1 MENNKL
7 NFTIASLLDEGGI
20 ISSQERDEFAQHCT
34 LHPIS
39 ADGSLRQFFRVIFKE
54 QPICVGVLPNSP
66 TTDEIAESHTAVA
79 IGNHLFSKKI
89 PVPEIFGADSESG
102 LILFE
107 DCGDCRL
114 HDFLE
119 NRRKASVLRKEEI
132 LHWYKPLLATLARMQ
147 IKGAEDFDTSWC
159 FDTPVYDLDLM
170 ISKESEYFLEAFWYS
185 YLNGRKIKE
194 IHIEFQEIAFQAG
207 KGLKNYFLHR
217 DFQSRNMMIKGDT
230 IKIIDFQGGRYGP
243 PGYDLASLLIDPY
256 IDFDEE
262 LREDLLKYYCKKLSQ
277 YIQFDE
283 NVFLKQYSYL
293 RLQRNLQIV
302 GAFAYLFSQRGKQ
315 FFKAYINPALE
326 QLYRLLQGEEFK
338 SYTQLRQ
345 IVSEAHK
352 LLIQRD

>member
-1 MENNKL
+1 MENNEL
-7 NFTIASLLDEGGI
+7 NHSIASLLDEGGI

-39 ADGSLRQFFRVIFKE
+39 ADGSLRQFFRVAFKK

-66 TTDEIAESHTAVA
+66 TTDEIAESHSAVA

-119 NRRKASVLRKEEI
+119 NTRKNRVLRKEEI
-132 LHWYKPLLATLARMQ
+132 LHWYKPLLAALARMQ
-147 IKGAEDFDTSWC
+147 IRGAEGFESNWC

-170 ISKESEYFLEAFWYS
+170 ISRESEYFLKAFWFS
-185 YLNGRKIKE
+185 YLNGRQIKD
-194 IHIEFQEIAFQAG
+194 IHIEFQEIASQAE
-207 KGLKNYFLHR
+207 KGLENYFLHR
-217 DFQSRNMMIKGDT
+217 DFQSRNMMIKDDS
-230 IKIIDFQGGRYGP
+230 IIIIDFQGGRYGP

-256 IDFDEE
+256 ISLDDE
-262 LREDLLKYYCKKLSQ
+262 LQEDLLGYYCEKLSQ

-302 GAFAYLFSQRGKQ
+302 GAFAYLYGQRGKH
-315 FFKAYINPALE
+315 FFKSYINPALE
-326 QLYRLLQGEEFK
+326 QLYRLLQGEEFR
-338 SYTQLRQ
+338 SYIQLRQ
-345 IVSEAHK
+345 MVSEAHK
-352 LLIQRD
+352 LLIQPS

>member
-1 MENNKL
+1 
-7 NFTIASLLDEGGI
+7 
-20 ISSQERDEFAQHCT
+20 
-34 LHPIS
+34 
-39 ADGSLRQFFRVIFKE
+39 
-54 QPICVGVLPNSP
+54 
-66 TTDEIAESHTAVA
+66 
-79 IGNHLFSKKI
+79 
-89 PVPEIFGADSESG
+89 
-102 LILFE
+102 
-107 DCGDCRL
+107 
-114 HDFLE
+114 
-119 NRRKASVLRKEEI
+119 
-132 LHWYKPLLATLARMQ
+132 
-147 IKGAEDFDTSWC
+147 
-159 FDTPVYDLDLM
+159 
-170 ISKESEYFLEAFWYS
+170 
-185 YLNGRKIKE
+185 
-194 IHIEFQEIAFQAG
+194 
-207 KGLKNYFLHR
+207 
-217 DFQSRNMMIKGDT
+217 MMIKDDS

-256 IDFDEE
+256 ISLDDELQE
-262 LREDLLKYYCKKLSQ
+262 NLLGYFCEKLSQ